1 MLFEIKND
9 ILFNTEEIILNEY
22 EVFKINTNININLN
36 EYSSCFFK
44 GKIHYPNI
52 FVDSKHFAKDK
63 NLLFNLTLINL
74 SDKQCKIE
82 KNTELGEFYYTF
94 AKQDLLCL
102 DFQIKKPIYETD
114 DLKIYSKKD
123 NIKKI
128 ETVKNSKK
136 KITIITYK

>member
-1 MLFEIKND
+1 MTFEIKNN
-9 ILFNTEEIILNEY
+9 ILFNTEEIILNAY

-36 EYSSCFFK
+36 KYTSCFFK
-44 GKIHYPNI
+44 GKIRHPNI
-52 FVDSKHFAKDK
+52 FVDSKHFTKDK

-74 SDKQCKIE
+74 SNQSSKIE
-82 KNTELGEFYYTF
+82 KNTELGELYYTF
-94 AKQDLLCL
+94 AEQDLLHL
-102 DFQIKKPIYETD
+102 DFQTKKPIYETE

>member
-1 MLFEIKND
+1 MLFEIKNN
-9 ILFNTEEIILNEY
+9 ILFNTEEIILNAY

-36 EYSSCFFK
+36 KYTSCFFK
-44 GKIHYPNI
+44 GKIRHPNI
-52 FVDSKHFAKDK
+52 FVDSKHFTKDK

-74 SDKQCKIE
+74 SDQSSKIE
-82 KNTELGEFYYTF
+82 KNTELGELYYTF
-94 AKQDLLCL
+94 AEQDLLHL
-102 DFQIKKPIYETD
+102 DFQIKKPIYETE